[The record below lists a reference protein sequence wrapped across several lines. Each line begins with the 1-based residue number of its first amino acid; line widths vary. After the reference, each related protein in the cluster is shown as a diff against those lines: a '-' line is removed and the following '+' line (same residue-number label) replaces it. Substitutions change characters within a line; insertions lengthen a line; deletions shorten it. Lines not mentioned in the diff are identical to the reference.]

1 MSHVGKQNLV
11 TCCIGPTAV
20 DLIRTVHF
28 EKFVTPFLEY
38 LLQ

>member
-11 TCCIGPTAV
+11 TCCIGLTYV

-28 EKFVTPFLEY
+28 ARFVTLFLEY